1 MAKKKVSN
9 EVKTDSELSINSF
22 TDASGSTY
30 TLSQGGKKIGDIN
43 VPKEQEVD
51 DDTIINFFNEYL
63 QKEGGYDVHNFSKSE

>member
-1 MAKKKVSN
+1 MLFDVVTLNLARQKINKKSN
-9 EVKTDSELSINSF
+9 EVKTDSELSINSS

-30 TLSQGGKKIGDIN
+30 TISQGGKKIGDIN

-63 QKEGGYDVHNFSKSE
+63 